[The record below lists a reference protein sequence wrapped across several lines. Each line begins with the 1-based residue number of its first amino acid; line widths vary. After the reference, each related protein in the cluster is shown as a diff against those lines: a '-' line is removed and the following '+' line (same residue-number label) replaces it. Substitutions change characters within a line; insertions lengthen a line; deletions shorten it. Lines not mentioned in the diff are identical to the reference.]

1 MEHPLIPALDQ
12 YTPEELM
19 TRVSDLTRKLAFAMK
34 TGNAD
39 LCHQIRMAIESHY
52 NKYQE
57 KIRKNPD
64 VDFDSVID
72 IS

>member
-1 MEHPLIPALDQ
+1 MEHPLIASLDQ
-12 YTPEELM
+12 YTPDELM
-19 TRVSDLTRKLAFAMK
+19 ARVNDLNRKLAFATR

>member
-1 MEHPLIPALDQ
+1 MEHPLIASLDQ
-12 YTPEELM
+12 YTPDELM
-19 TRVSDLTRKLAFAMK
+19 ARVNDLNRKLAFAMRA
-34 TGNAD
+34 GNAD